1 MRPNLFRSAAF
12 ILPLMTASAALA
24 QTAAAPAAATPPAP
38 AMTASPA
45 MTAPPAATAPATPAN
60 LSKVDKEFITK
71 AAQGGTA
78 EVQMAQLAQQKSQS
92 ASVKQFAQG
101 MIDDHTPNNQKLTD
115 LATSK
120 GVTAPTEPSAA
131 QQKML
136 AHLQTL
142 DGAKFDHAYM
152 SGQVK
157 SHQTMLKLFE
167 HEATNGK
174 DTDLKSFAESTQ
186 PTIQKHLTM
195 AQNTKS

>member
-136 AHLQTL
+136 ARLQTL